1 MISPRL
7 STYLDLLRFAAAM
20 IVLLSHLAYTRF
32 TDGAYLAI
40 REFNLGSDAVVVF
53 FVLSGFVI
61 AHTAKAKD
69 GTIGQY
75 FFNRATRIYSVAI
88 PAILLTFILDRNG
101 SAFNHQAYNGWWYNP
116 ASLGEMLW
124 MGTTFCSEW
133 NVSGFRLGTNGP
145 YWSLSYE
152 VAYYIFFAIAFYLRG
167 FRRVAWLTVAIIVA
181 GPKILILA
189 PAWLM
194 GVILYRLVNSQN
206 DRTGSGSSCW
216 LLAIA
221 PAILY
226 ICSLSVGMPSYLASI
241 SETALSP
248 RVFQALRFSDEFLWN
263 AIVGLFF
270 SMHLLGVAAIMQSGS
285 SNPSTSKVIK
295 WLAGGSFSLYLVHYP
310 VIQFMDAVLPE
321 LPAVHWFRHG
331 LLLLST
337 LVVCYLF
344 AELFERRLRSFRS
357 FCSGLCDRLE
367 IAFNRRRKP
376 I

>member
-133 NVSGFRLGTNGP
+133 NVSVLVAKLRSGLLHLFRDCVLPARISASRLADRGDHCSWPQDPDTRAGMANGSD
-145 YWSLSYE
+145 SLS
-152 VAYYIFFAIAFYLRG
+152 L
-167 FRRVAWLTVAIIVA
+167 
-181 GPKILILA
+181 
-189 PAWLM
+189 
-194 GVILYRLVNSQN
+194 SQ
-206 DRTGSGSSCW
+206 
-216 LLAIA
+216 
-221 PAILY
+221 
-226 ICSLSVGMPSYLASI
+226 
-241 SETALSP
+241 
-248 RVFQALRFSDEFLWN
+248 FSKRQN
-263 AIVGLFF
+263 G
-270 SMHLLGVAAIMQSGS
+270 
-285 SNPSTSKVIK
+285 
-295 WLAGGSFSLYLVHYP
+295 
-310 VIQFMDAVLPE
+310 
-321 LPAVHWFRHG
+321 
-331 LLLLST
+331 
-337 LVVCYLF
+337 
-344 AELFERRLRSFRS
+344 
-357 FCSGLCDRLE
+357 
-367 IAFNRRRKP
+367 
-376 I
+376 